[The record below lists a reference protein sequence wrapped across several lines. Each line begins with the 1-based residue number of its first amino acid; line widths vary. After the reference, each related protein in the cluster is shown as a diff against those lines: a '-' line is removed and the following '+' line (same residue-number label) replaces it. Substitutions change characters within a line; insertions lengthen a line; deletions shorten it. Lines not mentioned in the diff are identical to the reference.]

1 MPFVRNI
8 FVLCTFLV
16 GFAIS
21 AHAQTGEEWT
31 GEKAGR
37 EKKAGQWRDEFGKLN
52 AQIPTLSPAEERW
65 LKTEIEDTIAD
76 AGGKYTSRSIAAMD
90 SREYEIRVA
99 KPHVRDMINALDQI
113 IRLIP
118 LGNQRLEATQ
128 WKVAALLIDK
138 QFWQAV
144 DGLVRRK
151 VVQGRIN
158 GVDQLY
164 HETHGLWAQQILNGI
179 VFRYLGTSSLP

>member
-65 LKTEIEDTIAD
+65 LKNEIEDTIAD
-76 AGGKYTSRSIAAMD
+76 AGGNTHHGLSLPWI
-90 SREYEIRVA
+90 
-99 KPHVRDMINALDQI
+99 
-113 IRLIP
+113 
-118 LGNQRLEATQ
+118 LGNMRFELQSLTFAT
-128 WKVAALLIDK
+128 
-138 QFWQAV
+138 
-144 DGLVRRK
+144 
-151 VVQGRIN
+151 
-158 GVDQLY
+158 
-164 HETHGLWAQQILNGI
+164 
-179 VFRYLGTSSLP
+179 